1 MVDLLVNGVEPTRM
15 LSAINEVTRSA
26 EVVDWLKMSFH
37 SAANTVV
44 ELVSNSRAA
53 CANSRIRECVAAA
66 VCRAKSTLSQLPWR
80 RS

>member
-26 EVVDWLKMSFH
+26 EVVDWLKMSCPTLP
-37 SAANTVV
+37 ADTVV

-53 CANSRIRECVAAA
+53 CANSRIRECV
-66 VCRAKSTLSQLPWR
+66 PR
-80 RS
+80 RFAERRVR